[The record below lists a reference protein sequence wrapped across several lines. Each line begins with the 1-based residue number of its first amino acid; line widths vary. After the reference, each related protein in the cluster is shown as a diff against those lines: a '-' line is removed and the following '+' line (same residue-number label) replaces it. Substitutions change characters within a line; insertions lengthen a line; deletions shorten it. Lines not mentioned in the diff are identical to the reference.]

1 MNLNT
6 DTAKSVLTIN
16 PNWDANDKKAIK
28 VIIKAASS
36 AKVTNRH
43 DGVRFLDA
51 EGKSLA
57 WVNRHFADFA
67 QGEGRVT
74 FSTSRSN
81 RVAA

>member
-16 PNWDANDKKAIK
+16 PNWSATDKKALK
-28 VIIKAASS
+28 VIVKAATSV
-36 AKVTNRH
+36 KVTNRH
-43 DGVRFLDA
+43 DGVRLLDA

-57 WVNRHFADFA
+57 WVNRHFVDFPGDVERIA
-67 QGEGRVT
+67 L
-74 FSTSRSN
+74 STHRSN